1 LIYIDTSVLV
11 PFYLP
16 EALSDAVD
24 ELLRIE
30 DTPALSQLVEVEL
43 FSAVARKLRMREISP
58 EEARQIGLDFQTD
71 LDENFY
77 TRIPLEP
84 IHYNLARD
92 WISGFEVPLRTL
104 DALHLAVASS
114 NQLLLVTGDEALAR
128 SVRTLGIEVQLLIAV
143 AEG

>member
-1 LIYIDTSVLV
+1 M
-11 PFYLP
+11 
-16 EALSDAVD
+16 
-24 ELLRIE
+24 
-30 DTPALSQLVEVEL
+30 EL

-128 SVRTLGIEVQLLIAV
+128 SARTLGIEVQLLIAV

>member
-1 LIYIDTSVLV
+1 MIYIDTSVLV

-43 FSAVARKLRMREISP
+43 FSAVARKLRMREIFP
-58 EEARQIGLDFQTD
+58 EESRQIALDFQTD

-77 TRIPLEP
+77 TRIALEP

-92 WISGFEVPLRTL
+92 WISRFEVPLRTL

-128 SVRTLGIEVQLLIAV
+128 SARTLGIEVQLLIAV
-143 AEG
+143 AEA

>member
-1 LIYIDTSVLV
+1 
-11 PFYLP
+11 
-16 EALSDAVD
+16 
-24 ELLRIE
+24 
-30 DTPALSQLVEVEL
+30 VEL

-58 EEARQIGLDFQTD
+58 EEARQIALNFQTD

-77 TRIPLEP
+77 SRIPLEA

-92 WISGFEVPLRTL
+92 WISRFEVPLRTL

-114 NQLLLVTGDEALAR
+114 NHLLLVTGDEALAR
-128 SVRTLGIEVQLLIAV
+128 SAGTLGIEVQLLSAV

>member
-16 EALSDAVD
+16 EALSDTVD

-58 EEARQIGLDFQTD
+58 EEAR
-71 LDENFY
+71 
-77 TRIPLEP
+77 
-84 IHYNLARD
+84 
-92 WISGFEVPLRTL
+92 
-104 DALHLAVASS
+104 
-114 NQLLLVTGDEALAR
+114 
-128 SVRTLGIEVQLLIAV
+128 
-143 AEG
+143 

>member
-58 EEARQIGLDFQTD
+58 EEARQIAIDFQTD

-77 TRIPLEP
+77 TRIPLEA

-92 WISGFEVPLRTL
+92 WISRFEVPLRTL

-114 NQLLLVTGDEALAR
+114 NQLLLMTGDEALAR
-128 SVRTLGIEVQLLIAV
+128 SARTLGIEVQLLIAV

>member
-1 LIYIDTSVLV
+1 MIYIDTSVLV

-58 EEARQIGLDFQTD
+58 EEARQ
-71 LDENFY
+71 
-77 TRIPLEP
+77 
-84 IHYNLARD
+84 
-92 WISGFEVPLRTL
+92 
-104 DALHLAVASS
+104 
-114 NQLLLVTGDEALAR
+114 
-128 SVRTLGIEVQLLIAV
+128 
-143 AEG
+143 

>member
-1 LIYIDTSVLV
+1 MIYIDTSVLV

-58 EEARQIGLDFQTD
+58 EEARQIAIDFQTD

-77 TRIPLEP
+77 TRIPLEA

-92 WISGFEVPLRTL
+92 WISRFEVPLRTL

-128 SVRTLGIEVQLLIAV
+128 SARTLGIEVQLLIAV

>member
-30 DTPALSQLVEVEL
+30 DTPALSQLIEVEL

-58 EEARQIGLDFQTD
+58 EEARQIGLDFQTY

-77 TRIPLEP
+77 TCIPLEP

-92 WISGFEVPLRTL
+92 WSSGFEVPLRTL
-104 DALHLAVASS
+104 DALHLAVAIS
-114 NQLLLVTGDEALAR
+114 NQWLLVTGDEALTR
-128 SVRTLGIEVQLLIAV
+128 SAQTLGIEVQLLIAV

>member
-1 LIYIDTSVLV
+1 MIYIDTSVLV

-58 EEARQIGLDFQTD
+58 EEARQIANNFQTD

-77 TRIPLEP
+77 TRIP
-84 IHYNLARD
+84 
-92 WISGFEVPLRTL
+92 
-104 DALHLAVASS
+104 
-114 NQLLLVTGDEALAR
+114 
-128 SVRTLGIEVQLLIAV
+128 
-143 AEG
+143 

>member
-1 LIYIDTSVLV
+1 MIYIDTSVLV

-58 EEARQIGLDFQTD
+58 EKARQIAMDFQTD

-77 TRIPLEP
+77 TRIQLEP

-92 WISGFEVPLRTL
+92 WISSFEVPLRTL

-128 SVRTLGIEVQLLIAV
+128 SARTLGIEVQLVIAV

>member
-1 LIYIDTSVLV
+1 MIYIDTSVLV

-58 EEARQIGLDFQTD
+58 EEARQIAIDFQTD

-77 TRIPLEP
+77 TRIPLEA

-92 WISGFEVPLRTL
+92 WISRFEVPLRTL

-114 NQLLLVTGDEALAR
+114 NQLLLMTGDEALAR
-128 SVRTLGIEVQLLIAV
+128 SARTLGIEVQLLIAV

>member
-1 LIYIDTSVLV
+1 MIYLDTSVIA
-11 PFYLP
+11 PNYWP
-16 EALSDAVD
+16 ERLSEASQQ
-24 ELLRIE
+24 LLRTE
-30 DTPALSQLVEVEL
+30 TERGLSQLVEVEI
-43 FSAVARKLRMREISP
+43 FSALSRRVRMREISQ
-58 EEARQIGLDFQTD
+58 ERARQIAIEFQAD
-71 LDENFY
+71 LDNDFY

-92 WISGFEVPLRTL
+92 WISRFEVPLRTL

-128 SVRTLGIEVQLLIAV
+128 SARTLGIEVQLLIAV

>member
-58 EEARQIGLDFQTD
+58 EEARQIAIDFQTD

-77 TRIPLEP
+77 TRIPLEA

-92 WISGFEVPLRTL
+92 WISRFEVPLRTL

-128 SVRTLGIEVQLLIAV
+128 SARTLGIEVQLLIAV